1 MLTHQVQRKFSAEV
15 VNLAAS
21 DDGAE
26 ASTPS
31 DPEATLQRPR
41 LSGAIAP
48 WDVQQRPSWDQNEE
62 AEQDE
67 EDEVKPAE
75 ERMP

>member
-1 MLTHQVQRKFSAEV
+1 MLTHQVQREFSAEV

-31 DPEATLQRPR
+31 DPEASLQRPR
-41 LSGAIAP
+41 LSGAITLR
-48 WDVQQRPSWDQNEE
+48 DV
-62 AEQDE
+62 
-67 EDEVKPAE
+67 
-75 ERMP
+75 